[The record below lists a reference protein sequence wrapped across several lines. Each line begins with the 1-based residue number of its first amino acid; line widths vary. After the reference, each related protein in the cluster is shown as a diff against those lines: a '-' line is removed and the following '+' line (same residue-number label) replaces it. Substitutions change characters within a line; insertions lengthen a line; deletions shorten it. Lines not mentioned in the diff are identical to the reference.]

1 MHRGMRKRFELRR
14 AMPSYLTRRTE
25 RGALALRA
33 AFAIA
38 AFAIAPF
45 AAPPVDAQ
53 IVAPATV
60 APGPVASD
68 VRTPAGRRL
77 DAFRISADKIAF
89 YSNRFIVTA
98 DRNVDVRLGDGTRIT
113 GSTFSLDLR
122 LNRFVVAGDVK
133 VLAGG
138 REIDGAAFAEFLDFD
153 RAYFVPIV
161 SEPDRW
167 TFVNG
172 DYAHPLLGRQMPG
185 DTFFLPDLSGERVF
199 AYAERATVDP
209 RRSVRFVPASLNFGP
224 TFVRF
229 PSYFLN
235 FSTNP
240 NLAQNALGG
249 AFVDGPLDVAGG
261 EHGLATAHIRYDAQ
275 NKIYPAIE
283 LHQVSDDHY
292 FVVSANPLTRPLK
305 TYNALAFDRIS
316 PGLQAQVFVQE
327 TAFQHGFTQPL
338 SATAYANAQI
348 TGSLPHS
355 YLQLT
360 TNAYYDSLLGQ
371 PAPGASGLLYYGD
384 PSHNWVGD
392 HPNDVTLS
400 WIGFRHPL
408 ARLPVTFQ
416 LRSSYGAAH
425 NGLTPLQT
433 LGGTNVYSIF
443 NKGFGFNLASNQV
456 TLFKDRSGRRR
467 DTYLT
472 ATFDKQRQYFS
483 LPHHIDTTTAVVSL
497 TKLIDPQKLILL
509 ASYTNQN
516 IGDFWG
522 DKQQLAY
529 DSVRPYIDPYTGQ
542 LLPGFNAFRGFGTV
556 RSLVEGLV
564 YTPTPILNLSVTLR
578 ENRDFP
584 RPIAGPA
591 TIVGDNVVFANF
603 GATPYQASFD
613 LRYRVNRIL
622 VLDIGR
628 SYFFNFG
635 GYERWS
641 PQFSFAVVK

>member
-1 MHRGMRKRFELRR
+1 MVR
-14 AMPSYLTRRTE
+14 AVV
-25 RGALALRA
+25 
-33 AFAIA
+33 AIA
-38 AFAIAPF
+38 ASFIGMSAAQPARAQTVAP
-45 AAPPVDAQ
+45 AA
-53 IVAPATV
+53 VAPATM
-60 APGPVASD
+60 APNPVAS
-68 VRTPAGRRL
+68 VAPAPTGRRL
-77 DAFRISADKIAF
+77 DAFRIGADKIAF

-98 DRNVDVRLGDGTRIT
+98 DRNVDVTLGDGTRIT
-113 GSTFSLDLR
+113 GDTFSLDLR

-133 VLAGG
+133 VFAGG

-153 RAYFVPIV
+153 RAYFVPII

-185 DTFFLPDLSGERVF
+185 DTFFLPDLRGERVF
-199 AYAERATVDP
+199 AYSKRATIDP
-209 RRSVRFVPASLNFGP
+209 RRSVRFVPASLNFGLA
-224 TFVRF
+224 FVRF

-235 FSTNP
+235 FSSNP

-275 NKIYPAIE
+275 NKIYPAAE

-316 PGLQAQVFVQE
+316 PGLQAQLFVQE
-327 TAFQHGFTQPL
+327 TAFQHAFNRPL
-338 SATAYANAQI
+338 SATAFASAQI

-360 TNAYYDSLLGQ
+360 TNAYYDSLLAQ
-371 PAPGASGLLYYGD
+371 PPPGVNGLLYYGD
-384 PSHNWVGD
+384 PTHNWVPD
-392 HPNDVTLS
+392 HPDDVTLS
-400 WIGFRHPL
+400 WVGYRHPL

-416 LRSSYGAAH
+416 LRSSYGSAH
-425 NGLTPLQT
+425 NGISPLQT
-433 LGGTNVYSIF
+433 LGGTNVHSIF
-443 NKGFGFNLASNQV
+443 NKGVGFNLASNQI
-456 TLFKDRSGRRR
+456 TLLKDSSGRRR

-516 IGDFWG
+516 TGDFWG

-529 DSVRPYIDPYTGQ
+529 DSVRPYIDPYTGR

-578 ENRDFP
+578 ENHDFP

-591 TIVGDNVVFANF
+591 TIVGDNVVFQNF

-613 LRYRVNRIL
+613 LRYQVNRIL
-622 VLDIGR
+622 VFDIGR
-628 SYFFNFG
+628 SYFFGFG